1 MKVNQLV
8 LVSSW
13 LNYSQKKILN
23 NLLSSFIPPSISPT
37 QPTNLPNTI
46 SFQPKVKVEVA
57 VAKPTLPTRLAQS
70 LFIFLHTGNFNLK
83 NQQDNIFNLLLVLLN
98 MLALLHN
105 VPNSLQTSTHSAN
118 PSSGSMLSLLRLDV
132 TM

>member
-23 NLLSSFIPPSISPT
+23 NLLSSFIPSSISPT

-57 VAKPTLPTRLAQS
+57 AAKPTLPTRLALQ
-70 LFIFLHTGNFNLK
+70 IK
-83 NQQDNIFNLLLVLLN
+83 NQQDSIFNL
-98 MLALLHN
+98 
-105 VPNSLQTSTHSAN
+105 
-118 PSSGSMLSLLRLDV
+118 
-132 TM
+132 